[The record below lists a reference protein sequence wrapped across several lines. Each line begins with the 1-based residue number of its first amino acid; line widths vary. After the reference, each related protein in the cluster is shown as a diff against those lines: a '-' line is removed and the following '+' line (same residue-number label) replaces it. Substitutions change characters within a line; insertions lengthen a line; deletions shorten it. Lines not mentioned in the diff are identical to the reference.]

1 MLVLLPPSETKR
13 PGGVGVSI
21 DKAAIIWAAL
31 DPARDVAIDALVQLC
46 QDEEAAAKSLKLG
59 KTNRKDIQANL
70 EIMTSGTMPALQ
82 RYTGVLYDALGYDEL
97 SKDAL
102 LRAQH
107 QMFIQSS
114 LFGLV
119 PALERIPYYRLSAG
133 SLLPG
138 VSLSKLWAA
147 AHTDVWPRLT
157 GEILDMRSKAYV
169 SLNPIPK
176 DKGSF
181 FLEVLDANSGRA
193 LNHFNKKAKGAF
205 AKAILETGLESSS
218 EIPKVAKLAG
228 LEARISGRIVEL
240 FVPEGF

>member
-1 MLVLLPPSETKR
+1 
-13 PGGVGVSI
+13 
-21 DKAAIIWAAL
+21 
-31 DPARDVAIDALVQLC
+31 
-46 QDEEAAAKSLKLG
+46 
-59 KTNRKDIQANL
+59 
-70 EIMTSGTMPALQ
+70 
-82 RYTGVLYDALGYDEL
+82 
-97 SKDAL
+97 
-102 LRAQH
+102 
-107 QMFIQSS
+107 
-114 LFGLV
+114 
-119 PALERIPYYRLSAG
+119 
-133 SLLPG
+133 
-138 VSLSKLWAA
+138 
-147 AHTDVWPRLT
+147 
-157 GEILDMRSKAYV
+157 MRSKAYV

>member
-1 MLVLLPPSETKR
+1 VVK
-13 PGGVGVSI
+13 
-21 DKAAIIWAAL
+21 
-31 DPARDVAIDALVQLC
+31 ALVQLC

-70 EIMTSGTMPALQ
+70 EITTSGTMPALQ

-97 SKDAL
+97 SMDAL
-102 LRAQH
+102 QRAQN

-114 LFGLV
+114 LFGLL
-119 PALERIPYYRLSAG
+119 PALEQIPYYRLSAG
-133 SLLPG
+133 SSLPG
-138 VSLSKLWAA
+138 VSLSKLWADG
-147 AHTDVWPRLT
+147 HKDVWPRLM
-157 GEILDMRSKAYV
+157 GQILDMRSKAYV

-176 DKGSF
+176 DKDSF
-181 FLEVLDANSGRA
+181 FVEVLDANSGKA

-228 LEARISGRIVEL
+228 LEARVSGRMVKL
-240 FVPEGF
+240 LVPAGF